1 MFKYKTQQNLYN
13 FSHILE
19 IVVGFLA
26 IIPIML
32 SIMSLAVSIPTTIYF
47 ESGALL
53 LFLQH
58 TIEIIIGIEFI
69 KLIFVHTLD
78 ATIEV
83 IIMAIVRKLIVEH
96 GSSFDTL
103 ALVFA
108 ICMLFCVRKF
118 LFIEKLDRMDNKTSV
133 DEKHSSEKAIIEEL
147 DIITTTTTTSTDTSS
162 TEEHDVSVE

>member
-1 MFKYKTQQNLYN
+1 MFKYKTQHTLYN

-32 SIMSLAVSIPTTIYF
+32 SIISLAINIPTGIYF
-47 ESGALL
+47 ESGTLL
-53 LFLQH
+53 VFLQH

-83 IIMAIVRKLIVEH
+83 IIMTIVRQIIIEH
-96 GSSFDTL
+96 ASSIDTL
-103 ALVFA
+103 ALVSA
-108 ICMLFCVRKF
+108 ICLLFCVRKF
-118 LFIEKLDRMDNKTSV
+118 LFVEKLDRIEPENHVDSKDKAKVKT
-133 DEKHSSEKAIIEEL
+133 EKAIIKE
-147 DIITTTTTTSTDTSS
+147 ITSTDEI
-162 TEEHDVSVE
+162 EESHPVEVIN

>member
-1 MFKYKTQQNLYN
+1 MFKYKTQRTLYN

-26 IIPIML
+26 IIPIIL
-32 SIMSLAVSIPTTIYF
+32 SIISLAVSIPTSVFF

-53 LFLQH
+53 VYLQH

-83 IIMAIVRKLIVEH
+83 IIMAIVRQLIIGH
-96 GSSFDTL
+96 ASSFDTL

-118 LFIEKLDRMDNKTSV
+118 LFVKKLDHIIDHGS
-133 DEKHSSEKAIIEEL
+133 DDKAVIEEIEL
-147 DIITTTTTTSTDTSS
+147 SDTPIDEDS
-162 TEEHDVSVE
+162 EEINA

>member
-1 MFKYKTQQNLYN
+1 MFKYKTQRTLYN

-26 IIPIML
+26 IIPIIL
-32 SIMSLAVSIPTTIYF
+32 SIISLAVSIPTSVFF

-53 LFLQH
+53 VYLQH

-83 IIMAIVRKLIVEH
+83 IIMAIVRQLIIGH
-96 GSSFDTL
+96 ASSFDTL

-118 LFIEKLDRMDNKTSV
+118 LFVKKLDHINSHDS
-133 DEKHSSEKAIIEEL
+133 DDKAVIEEIEL
-147 DIITTTTTTSTDTSS
+147 NDTPIDEDS
-162 TEEHDVSVE
+162 EEINA

>member
-1 MFKYKTQQNLYN
+1 MVILKLYKYFKGVLTMFKYKTQHKLYN

-32 SIMSLAVSIPTTIYF
+32 SIVSLAVSIPTGIYF

-78 ATIEV
+78 STIEV
-83 IIMAIVRKLIVEH
+83 IIMAIVRQLIIEH
-96 GSSFDTL
+96 ASSFDTL

-108 ICMLFCVRKF
+108 ICLLFVVRKF
-118 LFIEKLDRMDNKTSV
+118 LFVEKLDRIKTNTIIDDKCEKATIEEITHV
-133 DEKHSSEKAIIEEL
+133 DEQVIAEN
-147 DIITTTTTTSTDTSS
+147 
-162 TEEHDVSVE
+162 